1 MLLEFLKW
9 HKTIIVRV
17 VHQRSF
23 VPGQEYR
30 HIFLSLSQPMIQ
42 LDAFLPFF
50 PISHFLPLLYCCATT
65 QSQVSFPLFSTSTY
79 FLSSRASMPLVIV
92 SQCPELTHPFCVI
105 STLLGGE
112 HWASFACLPFPPDFR
127 LVLVCLPSLLLQS
140 LPSPEVPLSI
150 GLHLLPE
157 SSKRPF
163 PEDNSVLEATVCIVI
178 HLVHTIH
185 LTLFP
190 PSSAAT
196 AAFDLHYREVLAAG
210 GNMVTP
216 AVI

>member
-9 HKTIIVRV
+9 HKTIIVPV

-42 LDAFLPFF
+42 LDTFLPFF
-50 PISHFLPLLYCCATT
+50 PVSPFLPLLYCCATT
-65 QSQVSFPLFSTSTY
+65 PSQVYFPLFSTSTY
-79 FLSSRASMPLVIV
+79 FLSSRTSMPLVIA
-92 SQCPELTHPFCVI
+92 SQCPELTHLFCVI
-105 STLLGGE
+105 SPLPGHE
-112 HWASFACLPFPPDFR
+112 HRASFACLAFLSDLR
-127 LVLVCLPSLLLQS
+127 LVLVCLPSFLLQS
-140 LPSPEVPLSI
+140 FPSSEVTLSAC
-150 GLHLLPE
+150 LHLLPE

-163 PEDNSVLEATVCIVI
+163 PADNSVLEATVFIVIYLVHVI
-178 HLVHTIH
+178 HLS
-185 LTLFP
+185 LFP
-190 PSSAAT
+190 PSSPAT